1 MLRIVIS
8 IDISLGNLLS
18 SPQSNQRETFNIAYF
33 TQKDQQ
39 IAKDVVRLPN
49 ILTVANKLIGVVLS
63 PFFVSKKMR
72 KFLD

>member
-63 PFFVSKKMR
+63 PFFVSK
-72 KFLD
+72 